1 MSAKERNIKLAKSK
15 SVPTELKPT
24 PKKKRNVFFISAD
37 IGSIV
42 SVAGSFNDWKPNDKM
57 LKDKNGDGTFQCTL
71 LLAPGSYQYKF
82 CINDTWC
89 IDPSNPKFTPNDMG
103 TLNSV
108 LEVEI

>member
-1 MSAKERNIKLAKSK
+1 MTTKEKIAKATKNKSIPAASKPIK
-15 SVPTELKPT
+15 
-24 PKKKRNVFFISAD
+24 KKKRHVFFIAAD
-37 IGSIV
+37 IGSTV
-42 SVAGSFNDWKPNDKM
+42 SVAGCFNDWQPNDKI

-108 LEVEI
+108 LEIEI